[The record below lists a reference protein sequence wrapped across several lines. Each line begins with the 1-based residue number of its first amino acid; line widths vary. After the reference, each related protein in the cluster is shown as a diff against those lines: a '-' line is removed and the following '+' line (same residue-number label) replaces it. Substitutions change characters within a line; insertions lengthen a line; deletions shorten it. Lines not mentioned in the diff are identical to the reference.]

1 MDLNLLSLF
10 VVVAECESFSTAADK
25 LSLRRSSVSRG
36 IAALE
41 RSLGVQL
48 FARTT
53 RHVAMTTA
61 GKALYGKVAPQ
72 LASLT
77 EALGALPER
86 EEQPSGELRLTAPSD
101 LGTWVLPELL
111 SGFALRYPQIQLDVR
126 LTNRMVDL
134 VAEGF
139 DVALRASGPKL
150 ADSSLIAKKLSEL
163 EMQVYAAPDY
173 LSRAGTPRSPDDLHE
188 HRWVLMRGHR
198 VPPNLP
204 PPAKGLNHVLGDDIL
219 FILESVRSG
228 MGLGMV
234 PSYLAREHVAAGSLV
249 RVLPRVCIGMASL
262 YLVHPPAQHI
272 PRKVSAFSDYVT
284 AHFAAHPLGS
294 RSRTTPARH
303 ADG

>member
-150 ADSSLIAKKLSEL
+150 ADSSLIAKKLSEI

-173 LSRAGTPRSPDDLHE
+173 LSRAGTPRSPDDLTE

-198 VPPNLP
+198 GPPNLP
-204 PPAKGLNHVLGDDIL
+204 PPAKGLNHVIGDDIL

-234 PSYLAREHVAAGSLV
+234 PSYLAREHVAAGSLL
-249 RVLPRVCIGMASL
+249 RVLPRVCIGIASL

-294 RSRTTPARH
+294 RNRSVPARH